1 MFRLFIFTIALSSF
15 VSLAKA
21 ETVYWAG
28 VGFSNYSESPSEQQ
42 KFFPFASHIF
52 RCDPCQGGMS
62 IDDAAGESLVGQ
74 NYKNIEITRASVG
87 TRQLEGLV
95 ISPIIAR
102 ENVIKAVDIAPDGSK
117 TYEYAIRFFINLMI
131 FEFKKA
137 EGRYSGSM
145 PFILKH
151 VEASRKP
158 LSDTELRQIG
168 IDLYLNNKRG
178 VNIFDE
184 VYKKAQNSLK
194 FMPFSEKY
202 PQITS
207 VTLSEEVQSVMSGHV
222 NLKSFSNQT
231 GQIFEANLV
240 QQSGGMLIPTLG
252 DNNNQEFQAVFRDAS
267 RRIQLPE
274 PSFKISI
281 DVNRFLYWEK
291 VKGPQKTICFI
302 VKAGIKIDGAFDT
315 LMDSAFVRQKETCG
329 VIMSNEER
337 SPHSQFPEQLY
348 SLLYEIS
355 KQFDGS
361 IEQEFLGRAA
371 PKTVAKTA
379 NEITSAT
386 EQLFAAF

>member
-1 MFRLFIFTIALSSF
+1 MVRLFILSIVLFSF
-15 VSLAKA
+15 MSLARA

-42 KFFPFASHIF
+42 EFFPFASHIF
-52 RCDPCQGGMS
+52 RCDPCQGGVS
-62 IDDAAGESLVGQ
+62 IDDAARERLVGK
-74 NYKNIEITRASVG
+74 NYKNIDITRATVS

-102 ENVIKAVDIAPDGSK
+102 ENIIKAIDIAPDGSK
-117 TYEYAIRFFINLMI
+117 TYEYAIRFFVNLML
-131 FEFKKA
+131 FEFKAA

-151 VEASRKP
+151 VEVSKKP
-158 LSDTELRQIG
+158 LSNDELRQIG

-184 VYKKAQNSLK
+184 LYKKAQNSLK
-194 FMPFSEKY
+194 FMSFSEKY

-207 VTLSEEVQSVMSGHV
+207 VTLSDEVQSVMGGHV
-222 NLKSFSNQT
+222 NLEAFANQT

-274 PSFKISI
+274 PSFKISV

-291 VKGPQKTICFI
+291 IKGPQKTVCFI

-315 LMDSAFVRQKETCG
+315 IMDSAFVRQKETCG
-329 VIMSNEER
+329 VIMSNEEL
-337 SPHSQFPEQLY
+337 SPHSQFPEQFY

-361 IEQEFLGRAA
+361 IEQDFLERAA

-379 NEITSAT
+379 KEIAVST

>member
-1 MFRLFIFTIALSSF
+1 MVRLFILSIVLFSF
-15 VSLAKA
+15 MSLARA

-42 KFFPFASHIF
+42 EFFPFASHIF
-52 RCDPCQGGMS
+52 RCDPCQGGVS
-62 IDDAAGESLVGQ
+62 IDDAARERLVGK
-74 NYKNIEITRASVG
+74 NYKNIDITRATVS

-102 ENVIKAVDIAPDGSK
+102 ENIIKAIDIAPDGSK
-117 TYEYAIRFFINLMI
+117 TYEYAIRFFVNLML
-131 FEFKKA
+131 FEFKAA

-151 VEASRKP
+151 VEVSKKP
-158 LSDTELRQIG
+158 LSNDELRQIG

-184 VYKKAQNSLK
+184 LYKKAQNSLK
-194 FMPFSEKY
+194 FMSFSEKY

-207 VTLSEEVQSVMSGHV
+207 VTLSDEVQSVMGGHV
-222 NLKSFSNQT
+222 NLEAFANQT

-274 PSFKISI
+274 PSFKISV

-291 VKGPQKTICFI
+291 IKGPQKTVCFI

-315 LMDSAFVRQKETCG
+315 IMDSAFVRQKETCG
-329 VIMSNEER
+329 VIMSNEEL
-337 SPHSQFPEQLY
+337 SPHSQFPEQFY

-355 KQFDGS
+355 KQFDE
-361 IEQEFLGRAA
+361 IGRAH
-371 PKTVAKTA
+371 V
-379 NEITSAT
+379 
-386 EQLFAAF
+386 